1 MLSRGAN
8 TTGVDA
14 ALSNPA
20 GLAFLPKDGF
30 YTSLSIQSAF
40 QTRNIDASCEALGL
54 DKYYEG
60 KASAP
65 VIPSVFAAYKK
76 GDWTISGFFGIT
88 GGGGKA
94 SFDDGLSMFDAMVI
108 GGLGQQ
114 GIPGNAYSLNSYM
127 DGKQYIY
134 SVQLGLTYKIT
145 DWLSAFAGGRMNYFT
160 GGYKGALNAS
170 AAVNL
175 PLPAGGA
182 IPVGT
187 ELIGIDLDCSQT
199 GWGFTPVIGLDAKF
213 GKLTIGAKYEFKA
226 NLNIENNTKLNSL
239 RMVGAPESELEAYK
253 HGVNTPND
261 IPAMLSVAAA
271 YEFLPVLRA
280 SVEYHFYDDKN
291 AGMADGKQK
300 YLTKGTN
307 EYLAGI
313 EWDVIK
319 RLTLSGGV
327 QFTDYGLS
335 GICIMQLS
343 GLLAPGRGPK
353 APAVELDL
361 FPDVAENAL
370 SALFAARVPLLPGDT
385 AADFWLGLL
394 NAKLGRALWQAAGL
408 PDADVHR
415 LSAAQWQKL
424 AHIARHWRFEGLTP
438 CGWKQA
444 QVTGGG
450 LALTELEPDFQFKGC
465 PGLYFVG
472 ETLDCVGRCGGFNL
486 HWAFG
491 SGLAAGRSAAKPR
504 RAVPSQKPPRKKKH

>member
-1 MLSRGAN
+1 MRKFSLISLMLLIVSTSTFAGGLLTNTNQHAAFLRMLSRGA
-8 TTGVDA
+8 TTEIDG

-20 GLAFLPKDGF
+20 GLAFLPTDGF
-30 YTSLSIQSAF
+30 HMSLSIQSAF
-40 QTRNIDASCEALGL
+40 QTRNIDASCEGLGL
-54 DKYYEG
+54 NKYYEG

-65 VIPSVFAAYKK
+65 VIPSLFAAYKT
-76 GDWTISGFFGIT
+76 GDWTLSGFFGIT

-160 GGYKGALNAS
+160 GGYEGALKAS
-170 AAVNL
+170 SAVEL
-175 PLPAGGA
+175 PSPAGGT
-182 IPVGT
+182 IPTGT

-213 GKLTIGAKYEFKA
+213 GKLNIGAKYEFKA
-226 NLNIENNTKLNSL
+226 NLNIENNTKVNSL
-239 RMVGAPESELEAYK
+239 RMLGAPETELGDYK

-291 AGMADGKQK
+291 AGMANGKQK

-313 EWDVIK
+313 EWDVIS

-335 GICIMQLS
+335 DDYQSDTSFSCDSYSLGFGAKLQLS
-343 GLLAPGRGPK
+343 ERADLNVGYMWTNYEDYTKTTQNYNGIGVPGTNVYSRTNKVFGLSI
-353 APAVELDL
+353 DY
-361 FPDVAENAL
+361 
-370 SALFAARVPLLPGDT
+370 
-385 AADFWLGLL
+385 
-394 NAKLGRALWQAAGL
+394 
-408 PDADVHR
+408 
-415 LSAAQWQKL
+415 
-424 AHIARHWRFEGLTP
+424 RF
-438 CGWKQA
+438 
-444 QVTGGG
+444 
-450 LALTELEPDFQFKGC
+450 
-465 PGLYFVG
+465 
-472 ETLDCVGRCGGFNL
+472 
-486 HWAFG
+486 
-491 SGLAAGRSAAKPR
+491 
-504 RAVPSQKPPRKKKH
+504 